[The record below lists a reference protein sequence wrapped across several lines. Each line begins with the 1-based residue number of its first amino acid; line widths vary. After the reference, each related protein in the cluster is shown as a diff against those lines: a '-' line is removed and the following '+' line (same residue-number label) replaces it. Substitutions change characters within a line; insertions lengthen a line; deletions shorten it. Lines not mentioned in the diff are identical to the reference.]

1 MAINGF
7 EDWNGNPI
15 NKERYGGLKAAY
27 FIYFMVVMC
36 AMAYTTNM
44 LNMVT
49 YLHGTMHT
57 SIASSSTIVTTFYGV
72 TCAFTLLGGFLSDSY
87 VSRFKTILIF
97 APFEFLGF
105 AMLAMESYFPSLKPK
120 ACNVE
125 AMQGII
131 KCEQVHGGNEV
142 LLCVALFTI
151 ALGEGCLRAN
161 LASFGGDQ
169 FDSDDPVESQ
179 LKSSFFNWFGFVTS
193 LGLLTGLLLIVW
205 IENNKGW
212 DYGFGL
218 SSVLVSIGIA
228 VIASGFR
235 LYRFQIPQGSPLTR
249 MLQVFVAAFRNR
261 KHSFPVRVEE
271 DEGEIQEESDHR
283 DGDKQYM
290 EFKFLDKALIM
301 TDGRNTGVWSHCS
314 KAQVEET
321 KIVLRMLPIFIG
333 SVFGYIPI
341 PLLLTFSVQ
350 QGTAMNT
357 KLGKIKIS
365 PASLVAIGVILMMIL
380 IIIYDRFF
388 VPLARRFTGYT
399 RGITPLQRV
408 GAGFIVLALATSVSA
423 LIERRRKHALEMNGV
438 HISVLWLSLQ
448 FLILGITEVAAFVGL
463 LEFFN
468 TEISKGMKSL
478 GTAIFW
484 CIIGFSSLLGSALIQ
499 VVNRASNGW
508 LHGADLN
515 KSHLDKFYWLLSCI
529 ASLSFFNFLYWS
541 KKYTYIHDPHK

>member
-7 EDWNGNPI
+7 EDWKGNPI
-15 NKERYGGLKAAY
+15 SKERHGGLKAAY

-44 LNMVT
+44 LNLVT

-57 SIASSSTIVTTFYGV
+57 SIATSTTIVTTFYGV

-87 VSRFKTILIF
+87 LSRFKIIVIF

-105 AMLAMESYFPSLKPK
+105 AMLAMQSHFPSLKPK
-120 ACNVE
+120 PCINVV
-125 AMQGII
+125 AMQVIS
-131 KCEQVHGGNEV
+131 KCEQVHGGNEA
-142 LLCVALFTI
+142 LLCVALCTI

-179 LKSSFFNWFGFVTS
+179 LKSSFFNWFGFGIS

-212 DYGFGL
+212 DYGFGF
-218 SSVLVSIGIA
+218 SSVLVLIGIA
-228 VIASGFR
+228 VIANGFQ

-261 KHSFPVRVEE
+261 KHSFPERVEE
-271 DEGEIQEESDHR
+271 DEGEEIQQESDR
-283 DGDKQYM
+283 DGDK
-290 EFKFLDKALIM
+290 EFKVLDKASIM
-301 TDGRNTGVWSHCS
+301 ILGRNTGVWSHCS
-314 KAQVEET
+314 KAQIEET

-341 PLLLTFSVQ
+341 PLLFTFSVQ
-350 QGTAMNT
+350 QGAAMNT
-357 KLGKIKIS
+357 KLGKIVIA
-365 PASLVAIGVILMMIL
+365 PASLLAIAVILQMIL
-380 IIIYDRFF
+380 IIVYDRFF

-408 GAGFIVLALATSVSA
+408 GAGFIVLALATSVAA

-438 HISVLWLSLQ
+438 HISVLWLSFQ
-448 FLILGITEVAAFVGL
+448 FLILGITQVAAFVGL

-508 LHGADLN
+508 LAGADLN
-515 KSHLDKFYWLLSCI
+515 KSHLEKFYYLLSCI